1 VRDTILAMI
10 EQELKLT
17 RDMVLKVSGGV
28 EIAERFPQYRA
39 NLAARL
45 PTVNEVNRIQVELLR
60 RFRDASSDAER
71 EAFKSALLLS
81 INTVA
86 AGLGATG

>member
-1 VRDTILAMI
+1 
-10 EQELKLT
+10 
-17 RDMVLKVSGGV
+17 VSGGS

-39 NLAARL
+39 SLASRL
-45 PTVNEVNRIQVELLR
+45 PTVNEVNREQVELLH
-60 RFRDASSDAER
+60 RFRGASTEAER
-71 EAFKSALLLS
+71 DAFKSALLLS